1 MMSAPLI
8 ATAAA
13 CGFAVSTSLQHR
25 AASRV
30 PPAAGAARL
39 MRRLASTPMW
49 LGGSALGLV
58 SFGLHATALHLGALA
73 LVQPL
78 MLCGVVLAVPV
89 RAGLERRA
97 PHREEFLAVA
107 TTVLGLACFL
117 AATHLAQGSGPPDT
131 NRALLACGVVLVM
144 FLVLVGLARADHR
157 SGSRAALLGTASG
170 VVFGAM
176 AGLIK
181 LLAHDVTTSGWAAL
195 GTWRPWVLV
204 LAGATAVTTN
214 QRAFNAGRLA
224 DSMPILNVVNVAV
237 AMLFG
242 WFVFDESPVQGPVS
256 LVVQVGAALL
266 VTAGLVWI
274 ARLDPADA
282 TAASHPD
289 VAEPAP
295 PRSSG

>member
-8 ATAAA
+8 AMTAA

-30 PPAAGAARL
+30 PQTAGAL
-39 MRRLASTPMW
+39 GLLRRLVSTPMW
-49 LGGSALGLV
+49 LLGSTLGLMAF
-58 SFGLHATALHLGALA
+58 SLHALALHLGALA

-107 TTVLGLACFL
+107 TTVLGLAGFL
-117 AATHLAQGSGPPDT
+117 AATRLTQGQAEPSPG
-131 NRALLACGVVLVM
+131 RALVACGVVLLV
-144 FLVLVGLARADHR
+144 FLALTGLAASDR
-157 SGSRAALLGTASG
+157 GSASRPALLGAASG

-181 LLAHDVTTSGWAAL
+181 FVAYDVQVHGPWSALA
-195 GTWRPWVLV
+195 TWRPWVLV
-204 LAGATAVTTN
+204 VAGLAAVTTN
-214 QRAFNAGRLA
+214 QRAFHAGRLA
-224 DSMPILNVVNVAV
+224 ASMPILNVVNVLV

-242 WFVFDESPVQGPVS
+242 WFVFAESPVQGPVQ
-256 LVVQVGAALL
+256 LAVQIGSAVL
-266 VTAGLVWI
+266 VTVGLAWV
-274 ARLDPADA
+274 ARLEPADA
-282 TAASHPD
+282 TEQTPVRPGSA
-289 VAEPAP
+289 
-295 PRSSG
+295 R

>member
-1 MMSAPLI
+1 MSAPLI

-30 PPAAGAARL
+30 PQASGAAGL

-49 LGGSALGLV
+49 LAGSALGLV

-89 RAGLERRA
+89 RAGLERRT

-107 TTVLGLACFL
+107 MTVLGLACFL
-117 AATHLAQGSGPPDT
+117 AATHLAQGPGAPASD
-131 NRALLACGVVLVM
+131 RALVACGVVLAI
-144 FLVLVGLARADHR
+144 FLVLVGLSRADHR
-157 SGSRAALLGTASG
+157 AGSRAALLGAAAG

-181 LLAHDVTTSGWAAL
+181 FVANDLSASGWAAL

-204 LAGATAVTTN
+204 VAGLTAVSTN
-214 QRAFNAGRLA
+214 QRAFHSGRLA

-256 LVVQVGAALL
+256 LAVQLGAAVL

-282 TAASHPD
+282 EDATDEA
-289 VAEPAP
+289 VAEPARR
-295 PRSSG
+295 RSAG

>member
-1 MMSAPLI
+1 MSAAPLI
-8 ATAAA
+8 AMTAA

-30 PPAAGAARL
+30 PQSAGAAGL
-39 MRRLASTPMW
+39 LRRLASTPTW
-49 LGGSALGLV
+49 LAGSALGLV

-89 RAGLERRA
+89 RAGLERRR

-107 TTVLGLACFL
+107 TTVVGLAFFL
-117 AATHLAQGSGPPDT
+117 AATHLAQGPGAPAAG
-131 NRALLACGVVLVM
+131 RALAACGVVLLI

-157 SGSRAALLGTASG
+157 AGSRAALLGAAAG

-181 LLAHDVTTSGWAAL
+181 FVAHDASVGGWEAL
-195 GTWRPWVLV
+195 ASWRPWVLLV
-204 LAGATAVTTN
+204 AGLTAVSTN
-214 QRAFNAGRLA
+214 QRAFHAGRLA
-224 DSMPILNVVNVAV
+224 DSMPILNVVNVLV

-242 WFVFDESPVQGPVS
+242 WFVFDESPVQGPAS

-266 VTAGLVWI
+266 VTGGLVWV
-274 ARLDPADA
+274 ARLDPDAGSDAAD
-282 TAASHPD
+282 P
-289 VAEPAP
+289 VAQPARP
-295 PRSSG
+295 ESAG

>member
-8 ATAAA
+8 AMAAA

-30 PPAAGAARL
+30 PQSAGAVGL
-39 MRRLASTPMW
+39 LRRLVSTPMW
-49 LGGSALGLV
+49 LLGSTLGLV
-58 SFGLHATALHLGALA
+58 AFALHALALHLGALA

-89 RAGLERRA
+89 RAALERRT

-117 AATHLAQGSGPPDT
+117 AATQLTQGQAEPAAG
-131 NRALLACGVVLVM
+131 RALVACGVVLVV
-144 FLVLVGLARADHR
+144 FLTLTGLAAGDHR
-157 SGSRAALLGTASG
+157 IGSRAALLGAAAG

-181 LLAHDVTTSGWAAL
+181 FVAHDVQVGGWSAL
-195 GTWRPWVLV
+195 ETWRPWVLV
-204 LAGATAVTTN
+204 VAGLTAVSTN
-214 QRAFNAGRLA
+214 QRAFHAGRLA
-224 DSMPILNVVNVAV
+224 DSMPILNVVNVLV

-242 WFVFDESPVQGPVS
+242 WFVFDESPVQGPIS
-256 LVVQVGAALL
+256 LGVQVGSALL

-282 TAASHPD
+282 REE
-289 VAEPAP
+289 EPARP
-295 PRSSG
+295 GSPR